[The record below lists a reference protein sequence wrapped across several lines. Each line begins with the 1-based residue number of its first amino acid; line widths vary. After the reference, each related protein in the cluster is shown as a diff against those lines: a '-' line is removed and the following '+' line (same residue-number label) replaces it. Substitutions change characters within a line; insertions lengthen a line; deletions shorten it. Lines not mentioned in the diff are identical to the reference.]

1 MSVMNSQT
9 THGSYS
15 KSLIKSALVASLAL
29 SASLANADSLGS
41 YDHMV
46 IDLMTGNHS
55 TAGAVDGIVADAPMG
70 VSPIASQFRFE
81 LPMAFSPSLEGVFAG
96 MHSSDSARGF
106 EGIVVD
112 QADTTVGLTF
122 GAAISGLNK
131 SDLSSATDGIRVVPL
146 PTAALA
152 GFGMLVGIAGVGY
165 VRRSNR

>member
-1 MSVMNSQT
+1 MSNMNSQT
-9 THGSYS
+9 THRSYR
-15 KSLIKSALVASLAL
+15 KSIINSALVASLGL
-29 SASLANADSLGS
+29 GASLANADSLGS

-46 IDLMTGNHS
+46 IDLMTGS
-55 TAGAVDGIVADAPMG
+55 QTPTQGMVADAPMG
-70 VSPIASQFRFE
+70 VSPVASQFRFE

-112 QADTTVGLTF
+112 QADTTVGLTY

-131 SDLSSATDGIRVVPL
+131 SDMSSATEGIRVVPL

-152 GFGMLVGIAGVGY
+152 GLGMLVGIAGVGY